1 MLWYNMVLGEGVAG
15 ILGIDDSK
23 FQDVIDTMTEEEWEA
38 AKEVIYENDT
48 ISRILILYTW
58 QVDRERRLQDA
69 IMEEQEAR
77 DKMEAGKITMK
88 MHPHLWWCDIVFHS
102 GTNDGSTSTGN
113 SRETSDD
120 VKKRVTKEFMM
131 KEMSA
136 ATAPPS
142 STAISASEREEIAS
156 PEQVAIN
163 DATEDAV

>member
-88 MHPHLWWCDIVFHS
+88 MHPHLWCDIVFHS